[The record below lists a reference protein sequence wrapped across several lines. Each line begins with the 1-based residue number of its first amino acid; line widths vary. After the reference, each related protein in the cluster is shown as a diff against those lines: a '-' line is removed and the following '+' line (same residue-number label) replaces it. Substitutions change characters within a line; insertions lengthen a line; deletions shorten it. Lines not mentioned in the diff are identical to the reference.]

1 MRADDYQ
8 VEVSKLRE
16 RVAYLEAEVDYYK
29 HVPPAPMVD
38 LRGLFNIT
46 PAAAKILRA
55 LADGHLCS
63 DAYLHEIACG
73 PTSSFQNIKVHVCK
87 LRKAIAPIR
96 IVRERHD
103 GYFIAAEDISGIR
116 AIISGK
122 KPPAAK
128 KLLGVS
134 E

>member
-38 LRGLFNIT
+38 LRGLFNIG
-46 PAAAKILRA
+46 PAPAKILRA
-55 LADGHLCS
+55 LADGNLCS
-63 DAYLHEIACG
+63 DAYLHEIACNPPSG
-73 PTSSFQNIKVHVCK
+73 INTIRVHVSK

-103 GYFIAAEDISGIR
+103 GYFIPAENISDIR
-116 AIISGK
+116 AIITGRKASHAPK
-122 KPPAAK
+122 KF
-128 KLLGVS
+128 LGV